1 MNKEIYTKLVSI
13 LSELTGNQLTEITPD
28 SHLQD
33 DLGLD
38 LEVGFA
44 RLINAINDSFTQSGD
59 ELDLDPG
66 ETLEILADYEIT
78 VSELA
83 KIIEEELALG

>member
-1 MNKEIYTKLVSI
+1 MNKKVYTKLVSI
-13 LSELTGNQLTEITPD
+13 LSDLTGNQLSEITPD
-28 SHLQD
+28 SQLQE

-44 RLINAINDSFTQSGD
+44 RLINSINENFTQDGD